1 MPVGEL
7 GVVHLNFA
15 VRLRFSVPGPT
26 RLFLRIYNNLKLAC
40 VIGNYENETAS
51 IKHESSVILKLSK
64 RYLYLS
70 CFILAQAHGVLLVE
84 GATRV
89 EVMHL
94 NSSIA
99 DYHLWRSSLS
109 GASLHGGQ
117 LGVAGAARLHVVRV
131 DR

>member
-1 MPVGEL
+1 M
-7 GVVHLNFA
+7 
-15 VRLRFSVPGPT
+15 
-26 RLFLRIYNNLKLAC
+26 KD
-40 VIGNYENETAS
+40 ETAS

-94 NSSIA
+94 NSSVRH
-99 DYHLWRSSLS
+99 DHLRL
-109 GASLHGGQ
+109 ASL
-117 LGVAGAARLHVVRV
+117 GACLHRA
-131 DR
+131 